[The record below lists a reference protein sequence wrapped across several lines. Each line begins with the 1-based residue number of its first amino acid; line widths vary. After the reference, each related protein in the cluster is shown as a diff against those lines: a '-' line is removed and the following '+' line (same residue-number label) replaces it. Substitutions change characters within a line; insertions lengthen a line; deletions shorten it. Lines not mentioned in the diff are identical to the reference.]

1 MNSASARRL
10 GLALGLAALAGAA
23 GACPGK
29 TDKKKI
35 AGDAAPG
42 AAAQAAP
49 ADDKQ
54 PPAPAPAPAGNPMGM
69 LGTMLAAQ
77 ADEPGPYDE
86 PRASGKY
93 DEDDPHAAILEIDEP
108 VIELEAVSLFGGA
121 GGGVELRALI
131 ERLRALGRD
140 KEVTALVVRFEGSD
154 IDFPAAEE
162 LRTALAAFRT
172 AGDKPRPIHCHTESA
187 ENVVYYAMTACDSI
201 ALAPGGGIMVSGVAA
216 VPIHIKGTL
225 DRLGVQ
231 ADFLHIGA
239 FKGAAE
245 PLTRDKPSREMVET
259 LGAILD
265 ERFAALVDGIAAGR
279 KMEPAA
285 VRGLIDTAVFSADE
299 ALTARLVDKVALF
312 EPWRDEVL
320 AGAEWTVVKVADDQ
334 PPGIARLMEMLGLAP
349 RKRPSDPHIALV
361 YAVGSVVDGKGGGT
375 VGARREIAPRTL
387 GSALRIL
394 SRDDN
399 VKAIV
404 LRIDSGGGSA
414 LASEILWQTVAEA
427 KKVKPV
433 IVSMGGVAASGGYYI
448 GCGASKVFASRT
460 TLTGSIGV
468 VGGKLAIG
476 RGLKKIGVS
485 AFPVGRGR
493 RALLFSTLAPWNQD
507 ERAAVKKMMQTVYDL
522 FVARVAEGRGKQ
534 RAEVHAV
541 AQGRVW
547 TGRAA
552 LEHGL
557 VDKLGGLEDALAEAR
572 TLARLGDEVPL
583 EVYPPPPTL
592 MDWLGSFGAVS
603 APFGLDATALELAR
617 LLSPREAAAVLDLF
631 TQLAQLEAHPVQAAL
646 FWPVL
651 FR

>member
-1 MNSASARRL
+1 MPSRSAR
-10 GLALGLAALAGAA
+10 LALVAVAALA
-23 GACPGK
+23 CRGK
-29 TDKKKI
+29 TAEKKT
-35 AGDAAPG
+35 AGDAAPAATG
-42 AAAQAAP
+42 APAAP
-49 ADDKQ
+49 AAE
-54 PPAPAPAPAGNPMGM
+54 PPALGGNPMGM
-69 LGTMLAAQ
+69 LGAMLAAQ
-77 ADEPGPYDE
+77 SDEPGPYEE
-86 PRASGKY
+86 PRASAGY
-93 DEDDPHAAILEIDEP
+93 DEDEPHAAVLEIDDP
-108 VIELEAVSLFGGA
+108 VIELKAVSLLGGGA
-121 GGGVELRALI
+121 GGVELRALI

-140 KEVTALVVRFEGSD
+140 PNVTALVLRFGDSD

-162 LRTALAAFRT
+162 LRAAVAAFRT
-172 AGDKPRPIHCHTESA
+172 AGGKTRPVHCHA
-187 ENVVYYAMTACDSI
+187 EAAANVVYYAMTACDSI
-201 ALAPGGGIMVSGVAA
+201 ALAPGGEVMVSGVAA
-216 VPIHIKGTL
+216 VPIHVKGTL

-245 PLTRDKPSREMVET
+245 PLTRDRPSREMVET
-259 LGAILD
+259 LEAILD

-279 KMEPAA
+279 RLAPAA
-285 VRGLIDTAVFSADE
+285 VRELIDTAMFSADE
-299 ALTARLVDKVALF
+299 ALAARLVDRVALY

-320 AGAEWTVVKVADDQ
+320 AGAAWTVVKVADDDT
-334 PPGIARLMEMLGLAP
+334 PGLGKLMEMLGLAP
-349 RKRPSDPHIALV
+349 RKRPTDPHVALV
-361 YAVGSVVDGKGGGT
+361 YAVGSVVDGKGAGT

-394 SRDDN
+394 AADDD

-427 KKVKPV
+427 KKKKPV

-448 GCGASKVFASRT
+448 GCGATKVFASRT

-493 RALLFSTLAPWNQD
+493 RALVYSTLAPWNPD
-507 ERAAVKKMMQTVYDL
+507 ERAAVKKMMQTVYDQ

-534 RAEVHAV
+534 RAEVDAV

-552 LEHGL
+552 LQHGL
-557 VDKLGGLEDALAEAR
+557 IDQLGGLEDALAEAR
-572 TLARLGDEVPL
+572 TLAKLGDDVPL

-592 MDWLGSFGAVS
+592 MDWLGSFGGVS
-603 APFGLDATALELAR
+603 APLGLDASAIELAR
-617 LLSPREAAAVLDLF
+617 LLSPREAEAVLDLF
-631 TQLAQLEAHPVQAAL
+631 ARLGQLEDHPVQAAL
-646 FWPVL
+646 FWPIL

>member
-1 MNSASARRL
+1 MRPAS
-10 GLALGLAALAGAA
+10 AALALAA
-23 GACPGK
+23 TAALLASCRGK
-29 TDKKKI
+29 APEKKVTASD
-35 AGDAAPG
+35 AGPAHAADGKGKEAAP
-42 AAAQAAP
+42 P
-49 ADDKQ
+49 AM
-54 PPAPAPAPAGNPMGM
+54 GNPMGM
-69 LGTMLAAQ
+69 LGSMLAAQ
-77 ADEPGPYDE
+77 SNEPGPYDE
-86 PRASGKY
+86 PRASAKY
-93 DEDDPHAAILEIDEP
+93 DQDQPHAVVIEIDEP
-108 VIELEAVSLFGGA
+108 IIELKSLSLL
-121 GGGVELRALI
+121 GGGGGIELRALI
-131 ERLRALGRD
+131 ERLRELGRD
-140 KEVTALVVRFEGSD
+140 KHVTALVLRFGAGD

-162 LRTALAAFRT
+162 LRAALAAFRT
-172 AGDKPRPIHCHTESA
+172 GGEKPRPIHCHA
-187 ENVVYYAMTACDSI
+187 EAAANVVYYAMTACDTI
-201 ALAPGGGIMVSGVAA
+201 ALAPGGEVLVSGVAA

-245 PLTRDKPSREMVET
+245 PLTRDKPSPEMVET

-265 ERFAALVDGIAAGR
+265 ERFAALVDGIAEGR
-279 KMEPAA
+279 KLAPDA
-285 VRGLIDTAVFSADE
+285 VRALIDTAMFAADD
-299 ALTARLVDKVALF
+299 ALAARLIDKVALF

-320 AGAEWTVVKVADDQ
+320 GGGQWTLVKVADDE
-334 PPGIARLMEMLGLAP
+334 PGIGKLMEMLGLTP
-349 RKRPSDPHIALV
+349 RKRPTDAHIALV

-375 VGARREIAPRTL
+375 LGARREIAPRTL
-387 GSALRIL
+387 GAALRVL
-394 SRDDN
+394 TADDQ

-433 IVSMGGVAASGGYYI
+433 VVSMGGVAASGGYYI

-485 AFPVGRGR
+485 AFPLGRGR
-493 RALLFSTLAPWNQD
+493 RALVYSTLDPWNPD
-507 ERAAVKKMMQTVYDL
+507 ERAAVKKMMQSVYDL
-522 FVARVAEGRGKQ
+522 FVARVAEGRGVQ
-534 RAEVHAV
+534 RGEVEAV

-552 LEHGL
+552 LQHHL
-557 VDKLGGLEDALAEAR
+557 VDQLGGLEDALAEAR
-572 TLARLGDEVPL
+572 TLSKLGEDVPL

-592 MDWLGSFGAVS
+592 MDWIGSLGGVS
-603 APFGLDATALELAR
+603 APLGLDAAAVELAH

-631 TQLAQLEAHPVQAAL
+631 TQLAQLEHNPVQAAL
-646 FWPVL
+646 FLPVV

>member
-1 MNSASARRL
+1 MRVCS
-10 GLALGLAALAGAA
+10 AALALAVMVLA
-23 GACPGK
+23 PACRGK
-29 TDKKKI
+29 TPDKKVT
-35 AGDAAPG
+35 AGDAGP
-42 AAAQAAP
+42 AQSAGDKKSKEQAAAP
-49 ADDKQ
+49 AV
-54 PPAPAPAPAGNPMGM
+54 GNPMGM

-77 ADEPGPYDE
+77 SDEPGPYDE
-86 PRASGKY
+86 PRRSAGY
-93 DEDDPHAAILEIDEP
+93 DEDDPHAAVIDIDEP
-108 VIELEAVSLFGGA
+108 VIELNALSLFGGA
-121 GGGVELRALI
+121 GGIELRGLV
-131 ERLRALGRD
+131 ERLRELGRD
-140 KEVTALVVRFEGSD
+140 KHVTALVLRFGAGD

-162 LRTALAAFRT
+162 LRAALAAFKT
-172 AGDKPRPIHCHTESA
+172 SGEKPRPVHCHA
-187 ENVVYYAMTACDSI
+187 EAAANVVYYAMTACDTI
-201 ALAPGGGIMVSGVAA
+201 ALAPGGEVVVSGVAA

-245 PLTRDKPSREMVET
+245 PLTRDRPSPEMIQT

-279 KMEPAA
+279 KLAAPA
-285 VRGLIDTAVFSADE
+285 VRGLIDTAMFSADQ
-299 ALTARLVDKVALF
+299 ALAAHLIDKVALF

-320 AGAEWTVVKVADDQ
+320 GGGEWTLIKMADDE
-334 PPGIARLMEMLGLAP
+334 PPGIGKLMEMLGLAP

-361 YAVGSVVDGKGGGT
+361 YAVGSVVDGKGGGAL
-375 VGARREIAPRTL
+375 GARREIAPRTL
-387 GSALRIL
+387 GAALRIL
-394 SRDDN
+394 AADEQ

-414 LASEILWQTVAEA
+414 LASEILWQTVAQA
-427 KKVKPV
+427 KKAKPV

-448 GCGASKVFASRT
+448 GCGATKVFASRT

-468 VGGKLAIG
+468 VGGKLAVG

-493 RALLFSTLAPWNQD
+493 RALVYSSLDPWNAD
-507 ERAAVKKMMQTVYDL
+507 ERAAVKKMMQSVYDL
-522 FVARVAEGRGKQ
+522 FVARVAEGRGVQ
-534 RAEVHAV
+534 RGEVEAV

-552 LEHGL
+552 LEHRL
-557 VDKLGGLEDALAEAR
+557 VDQLGGLEDALAEAR
-572 TLARLGDEVPL
+572 TLTRLGEEVPL

-592 MDWLGSFGAVS
+592 MDWLGSLGGVS
-603 APFGLDATALELAR
+603 APFGLDAAARELAR
-617 LLSPREAAAVLDLF
+617 LLSPREAAAVGDLV
-631 TQLAQLEAHPVQAAL
+631 TQLAQLEHWPVQAAL
-646 FWPVL
+646 FLPVI

>member
-1 MNSASARRL
+1 MTSRSVA
-10 GLALGLAALAGAA
+10 LALALLATGCWGEKPDKKTTRDAGPEKAADAPKAEPAAL
-23 GACPGK
+23 
-29 TDKKKI
+29 
-35 AGDAAPG
+35 
-42 AAAQAAP
+42 
-49 ADDKQ
+49 
-54 PPAPAPAPAGNPMGM
+54 AGNPMGM

-86 PRASGKY
+86 PRKSAGY
-93 DEDDPHAAILEIDEP
+93 DEDDPHAAVIEIDEP
-108 VIELEAVSLFGGA
+108 VIELKALSLFGSGN
-121 GGGVELRALI
+121 GIELRALI
-131 ERLRALGRD
+131 EKLRELGRD
-140 KEVTALVVRFEGSD
+140 KHVTALILRFAASD

-162 LRTALAAFRT
+162 LRAAIAEFRQS
-172 AGDKPRPIHCHTESA
+172 GDKPRPVHCHA
-187 ENVVYYAMTACDSI
+187 EAAANVVYFAMSACDTI
-201 ALAPGGGIMVSGVAA
+201 AIAPGGEVMVSGVAA

-245 PLTRDKPSREMVET
+245 PLTRDRPSPQMVQT

-265 ERFAALVDGIAAGR
+265 ERFAALVDGIAEGR
-279 KMEPAA
+279 KLAPAA
-285 VRGLIDTAVFSADE
+285 VRELIDTAMFSADE
-299 ALTARLVDKVALF
+299 ALKARLIDQVSIF

-320 AGAEWTVVKVADDQ
+320 RDGEWTLVKLADDE
-334 PPGIARLMEMLGLAP
+334 PPGIAKLMELLGLTP
-349 RKRPSDPHIALV
+349 RKRPTDPHIALV
-361 YAVGSVVDGKGGGT
+361 YAVGSVVDGKGGGAL
-375 VGARREIAPRTL
+375 GARREIAPRTL
-387 GSALRIL
+387 GSALRVL
-394 SRDDN
+394 ADDDK

-414 LASEILWQTVAEA
+414 LASEILWQTIDVA
-427 KKVKPV
+427 KQKKPV

-448 GCGASKVFASRT
+448 GCGATKVFASRT

-485 AFPVGRGR
+485 AFPLGRGR
-493 RALLFSTLAPWNQD
+493 RALAFSAVDPWNPD
-507 ERAAVKKMMQTVYDL
+507 ERAAIKKMMQTVYDL
-522 FVARVAEGRGKQ
+522 FVARVAEGRRIQKSDV
-534 RAEVHAV
+534 EAV

-552 LEHGL
+552 LEHRL
-557 VDKLGGLEDALAEAR
+557 VDQLGGLEAALAEAR
-572 TLARLGDEVPL
+572 TLSKLGEEVPL

-603 APFGLDATALELAR
+603 VSAPFGLDAAAVELAR
-617 LLSPREAAAVLDLF
+617 LLSPREADAVLDLF
-631 TQLAQLEAHPVQAAL
+631 TQLAQLEHSPVQAAL
-646 FWPVL
+646 FLPII